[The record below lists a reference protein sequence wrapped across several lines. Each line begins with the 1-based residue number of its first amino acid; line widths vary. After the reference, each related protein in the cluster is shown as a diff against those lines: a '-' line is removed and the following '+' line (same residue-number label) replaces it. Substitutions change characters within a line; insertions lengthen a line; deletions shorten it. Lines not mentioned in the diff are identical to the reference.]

1 VIDNDSQVDKID
13 LLNNKLIQI
22 DAKLEKIQSENQ
34 FFNKLIKMTWN
45 LLFIQFS
52 IIFITLI

>member
-34 FFNKLIKMTWN
+34 FF
-45 LLFIQFS
+45 
-52 IIFITLI
+52 

>member
-1 VIDNDSQVDKID
+1 MIDNDSQVDKID

-34 FFNKLIKMTWN
+34 FFRLVYSFCGDVTIITSNTSV
-45 LLFIQFS
+45 FI
-52 IIFITLI
+52 IP

>member
-1 VIDNDSQVDKID
+1 MIDNDSQVDKID